1 MNMKCIDTINLYY
14 LYLRKRDSL
23 LQYQLQEQAGNQ
35 EGKRTIHVHSMQRN
49 RGSDFLHIA
58 Q

>member
-1 MNMKCIDTINLYY
+1 MNMKCIYTINLYY

-23 LQYQLQEQAGNQ
+23 LQYQLQEQASNQ
-35 EGKRTIHVHSMQRN
+35 EGKRTIHVHSMQSN